1 MEELFVE
8 TKVESLEGNKV
19 KVTVTV
25 DAADIDGRIKKT
37 YKDFARKYNFPGFR
51 KARPRARLSTTPSA
65 PRRSSAPSPRSC

>member
-25 DAADIDGRIKKT
+25 DAADIDGRINKT
-37 YKDFARKYNFPGFR
+37 Y
-51 KARPRARLSTTPSA
+51 
-65 PRRSSAPSPRSC
+65 